1 MVKFDKVELLG
12 RQLSDLNLTNLR
24 FNEAIPSSLIGC
36 GVDNIRFFKLK
47 NNFLPSQLVTLN
59 NTTSRGRVFNNCSVS
74 YHLD

>member
-1 MVKFDKVELLG
+1 MVRYNKVELLG
-12 RQLSDLNLTNLR
+12 RQLSDLDLTNLR

-36 GVDNIRFFKLK
+36 GTENIRFFKLK

-59 NTTSRGRVFNNCSVS
+59 NTSRGRVFNNCSVS